1 MTLHPSRGLM
11 VPADAVDRI
20 VNMAGGGSYEMTHCF
35 LLRSC
40 ENSTRV
46 STGPRKYAASQ
57 RPRIDADLEIFRD
70 RHGAVTIDITSQGW
84 SLGQK
89 VPRVEL
95 KDARKPRFARG
106 RINAHVAVFRD
117 ECARSR
123 ARGRPPQRCVLDAHD
138 ILARDCRRDRNDD
151 KKPSVLQRSQSRP
164 ALLPG

>member
-89 VPRVEL
+89 VPAGRTQRCEKATL
-95 KDARKPRFARG
+95 RARS
-106 RINAHVAVFRD
+106 NQ
-117 ECARSR
+117 CARC
-123 ARGRPPQRCVLDAHD
+123 G
-138 ILARDCRRDRNDD
+138 
-151 KKPSVLQRSQSRP
+151 
-164 ALLPG
+164 LP